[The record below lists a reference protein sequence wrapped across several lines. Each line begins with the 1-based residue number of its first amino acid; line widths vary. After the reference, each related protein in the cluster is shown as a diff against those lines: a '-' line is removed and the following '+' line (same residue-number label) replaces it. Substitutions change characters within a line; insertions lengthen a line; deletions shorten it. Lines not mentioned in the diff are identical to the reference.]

1 MSPTHPFRFG
11 VQASGPATA
20 RAWAELARR
29 VEDLG
34 YSTLTCAD
42 HLDDQFAPIPAL
54 TAAALATTRLRVG
67 AMVLANDYRH
77 PVLVAKE
84 AATLDVLSEGRFEL
98 GLGAGWMTTDYEEA
112 GITLDRPG
120 RRIDRLHE
128 AVTVVKALF
137 AAGPVHFEGE
147 HYRINGLEGTPEP
160 VQRPHPPIAI
170 GGGGPRVL
178 ALAAREAD
186 IVGINVNLAVG
197 VIDDRAGPDATEE
210 ATQAKLDI
218 VRSAAGER
226 FDDLELQVR
235 VHVVVVTDDRQAT
248 AELLAPAL
256 GISPE
261 AALASPHA
269 LAGSVDQIT
278 EDLLARRERW
288 GLSYITV
295 SLDALDAMGPVVARL
310 AGR

>member
-1 MSPTHPFRFG
+1 MTPAPPFRFG
-11 VQASGPATA
+11 VQASGPATG
-20 RAWAELARR
+20 REWAELARR
-29 VEDLG
+29 VEGLG

-42 HLDDQFAPIPAL
+42 HLDEQFAPIPAL
-54 TAAALATTRLRVG
+54 TAAALATSTLRVG

-77 PVLVAKE
+77 PVLAAKE
-84 AATLDVLSEGRFEL
+84 AATVDILSEGRFEL
-98 GLGAGWMTTDYEEA
+98 GLGAGWMTTDYEQA
-112 GITLDRPG
+112 GIGLDRPG
-120 RRIDRLHE
+120 RRIDRLEE
-128 AVTVVKALF
+128 AVTIVKGLF
-137 AAGPVHFEGE
+137 ADGPVDFSGE
-147 HYRINGLEGTPEP
+147 HYEIAGLEGTPKP

-197 VIDDRAGPDATEE
+197 VIDDRAGTNATEE

-218 VRSAAGER
+218 IREAAGER
-226 FDDLELQVR
+226 FDQLELQVR
-235 VHVVVVTDDRQAT
+235 VHAVVVTDDRQGM

-256 GISPE
+256 GISPA

-269 LAGSVDQIT
+269 LAGSADQIAD
-278 EDLLARRERW
+278 DLLARRDRW

-295 SLDALDAMGPVVARL
+295 SLDALDDLAPVVSML
-310 AGR
+310 AGT